1 MEGDP
6 NSAPLR
12 HELAG
17 VVSMIGDQ
25 QSALKEIQE
34 ACRLDPTE
42 GEYFYKQGLAWN
54 ELGKIGKV
62 IESLKMAV
70 QVDPRHSR
78 AWYNLGLAQNGEGMR
93 EDALS
98 SLIRGESAN
107 PFDPQI
113 PYARATILMGVGRLE
128 DAKRAAQRA
137 LEIQPD
143 YDAARQLLKNVGG
156 F

>member
-1 MEGDP
+1 
-6 NSAPLR
+6 
-12 HELAG
+12 
-17 VVSMIGDQ
+17 
-25 QSALKEIQE
+25 
-34 ACRLDPTE
+34 
-42 GEYFYKQGLAWN
+42 
-54 ELGKIGKV
+54 
-62 IESLKMAV
+62 
-70 QVDPRHSR
+70 
-78 AWYNLGLAQNGEGMR
+78 MR

-113 PYARATILMGVGRLE
+113 PYARATILMRVGRLE